1 MLLGTICKNK
11 WSVKSIST
19 KKSSFNE
26 VLTDTFGRKH
36 NYLRVSLTERCNLR
50 CEYCMPF
57 KGAKLSEQSK
67 LLSNNEI
74 VRLVSL
80 FAEQGVD
87 KIRITGGE
95 PTVKKDI
102 IQIVESLRDIRKL
115 KTIAMTTN
123 GLTLT
128 KHLVNL
134 QRAGLNALNV
144 SLDTLQE
151 NTYGNITRRDGRLL
165 KRVLAGID
173 LALQLGFS
181 PVKVNCVLMKGIN
194 FDELGDFVEMTRDRK
209 INYRFIEFMPFS
221 MNDWEEKRMVPYKE
235 AIQEILKSY
244 PNFEPCD
251 NEPNSTSKMYR
262 VPGFAGSIG
271 FISSMTDD
279 YCDSCNRL
287 RLMADGNL
295 KACLFQN
302 NEISLRDPLR
312 EGASDEELLDIIS
325 NAVKD
330 KKRKHAVADRTKSV
344 ATVISGGRLARNVSK
359 ASIVG
364 HHARNIWTGSGSG
377 GGDDQPRLT
386 HVDGRSGDARMVDV
400 SGKRETRRTATAV
413 AQVRLDATATRLIAE
428 DACKKGDVLSVARL
442 AGICAAKATWQLIPL
457 CHQIR
462 LDSVTV
468 DARLDELRCR
478 VHITATAVSTDRTG
492 VEMECLTACSVAAL
506 TVYDMCKAVSR
517 DMVIEHVKLLSKTGG
532 KTDYRAKGNDDDY
545 SANG

>member
-1 MLLGTICKNK
+1 MLLSTICKNK

-19 KKSSFNE
+19 KNSSLDE
-26 VLTDTFGRKH
+26 ILTDTFGRKH

-50 CEYCMPF
+50 CEYCMPL
-57 KGAKLSEQSK
+57 KGTKLSEQSK

-80 FAEQGVD
+80 FAKYGVD

-102 IQIVESLRDIRKL
+102 IQIVESLRNIKTL

-128 KHLVNL
+128 KYLVDF

-144 SLDTLQE
+144 SLDTLQQ
-151 NTYGNITRRDGRLL
+151 NTYGKITRRDGQLL

-181 PVKVNCVLMKGIN
+181 PVKVNCVLMRGIN
-194 FDELGDFVEMTRDRK
+194 FDELRDFVEMTRHRT
-209 INYRFIEFMPFS
+209 ISYRFIEFMPFS
-221 MNDWEEKRMVPYKE
+221 MNDWDEKRMVPYKE
-235 AIQEILKSY
+235 AIREIMKSY
-244 PNFEPCD
+244 PNFEPCN

-262 VPGFAGSIG
+262 VPGFVGNIG
-271 FISSMTDD
+271 FISSMTED

-325 NAVKD
+325 NAVND
-330 KKRKHAVADRTKSV
+330 KKRKHAVADRSV
-344 ATVISGGRLARNVSK
+344 SVTTTVNRGGRLARNVCT
-359 ASIVG
+359 AS
-364 HHARNIWTGSGSG
+364 
-377 GGDDQPRLT
+377 GDDEPRLT
-386 HVDGRSGDARMVDV
+386 HVDRRSGDARMVDV

-413 AQVRLDATATRLIAE
+413 ARVRLDATATRLIAE
-428 DACKKGDVLSVARL
+428 DACNKGDVLSVARL
-442 AGICAAKATWQLIPL
+442 AGACAAKLTWQLIPL

-462 LDSVTV
+462 LDSVKV
-468 DARLDELRCR
+468 DARLDERGGR
-478 VHITATAVSTDRTG
+478 VRITATAVSTDRTG
-492 VEMECLTACSVAAL
+492 VEMECLTACTVAAL

-517 DMVIEHVKLLSKTGG
+517 HTVIEHVKLLSKTGG
-532 KTDYRAKGNDDDY
+532 KTDYRADDDDDDDD
-545 SANG
+545 

>member
-1 MLLGTICKNK
+1 MLLSTICKNK

-19 KKSSFNE
+19 KNSSLDE
-26 VLTDTFGRKH
+26 ILTDTFGRKH

-50 CEYCMPF
+50 CEYCMPL
-57 KGAKLSEQSK
+57 KGTKLSEQSK

-80 FAEQGVD
+80 FAKYGVD

-102 IQIVESLRDIRKL
+102 IQIVESLRNIKTL

-128 KHLVNL
+128 KYLVDF

-144 SLDTLQE
+144 SLDTLQQ
-151 NTYGNITRRDGRLL
+151 NTYGKITRRDGQLL

-181 PVKVNCVLMKGIN
+181 PVKVNCVLMRGIN
-194 FDELGDFVEMTRDRK
+194 FDELRDFVEMTRHRT
-209 INYRFIEFMPFS
+209 ISYRFIEFMPFS
-221 MNDWEEKRMVPYKE
+221 MNDWDEKRMVPYKE
-235 AIQEILKSY
+235 AIREIMKSY
-244 PNFEPCD
+244 PNFEPCN

-262 VPGFAGSIG
+262 VPGFVGNIG
-271 FISSMTDD
+271 FISSMTED

-325 NAVKD
+325 NAVND
-330 KKRKHAVADRTKSV
+330 KKRKHAVADRSV
-344 ATVISGGRLARNVSK
+344 SVTTTVNRGGRFARNVCAAASGGGRLARNVCT
-359 ASIVG
+359 AS
-364 HHARNIWTGSGSG
+364 
-377 GGDDQPRLT
+377 GDDEPRLT
-386 HVDGRSGDARMVDV
+386 HVDRRSGDARMVDV

-413 AQVRLDATATRLIAE
+413 ARVRLDATATRLIAE
-428 DACKKGDVLSVARL
+428 DACNKGDVLSVARL
-442 AGICAAKATWQLIPL
+442 AGACAAKLTWQLIPL

-462 LDSVTV
+462 LDSVKV
-468 DARLDELRCR
+468 DARLDERGGR
-478 VHITATAVSTDRTG
+478 VRITATAVSTDRTG
-492 VEMECLTACSVAAL
+492 VEMECLTACTVAAL

-517 DMVIEHVKLLSKTGG
+517 HTVIEHVKLLSKTGG
-532 KTDYRAKGNDDDY
+532 KTDYRADDDDDDDD
-545 SANG
+545 

>member
-1 MLLGTICKNK
+1 MLLRTIYKNK

-19 KKSSFNE
+19 KKSSFDE

-50 CEYCMPF
+50 CEYCMPL
-57 KGAKLSEQSK
+57 KGTKLSDQSK

-80 FAEQGVD
+80 FVKHGVD

-102 IQIVESLRDIRKL
+102 IQIVESLRDIKKL

-128 KHLVNL
+128 KLLVDL

-144 SLDTLQE
+144 SLDTLQQ

-181 PVKVNCVLMKGIN
+181 PVKVNCVLMRGIN
-194 FDELGDFVEMTRDRK
+194 FDELRDFVEMTRDRT
-209 INYRFIEFMPFS
+209 ISYRFIEFMPFS
-221 MNDWEEKRMVPYKE
+221 MNDWDEKRMVPYKE
-235 AIQEILKSY
+235 AIREIKKSY

-262 VPGFAGSIG
+262 VPGFAGSVG
-271 FISSMTDD
+271 FISSMTED

-302 NEISLRDPLR
+302 NEINLRDPLR
-312 EGASDEELLDIIS
+312 KGASDDELLDIIS
-325 NAVKD
+325 NAVND
-330 KKRKHAVADRTKSV
+330 KKRKHAVADRSISAVTASHVGRFDKNV
-344 ATVISGGRLARNVSK
+344 YTTCSGGRLARNFCTAFVSD
-359 ASIVG
+359 
-364 HHARNIWTGSGSG
+364 SG
-377 GGDDQPRLT
+377 GGDDEPRLT
-386 HVDGRSGDARMVDV
+386 HVDGRSGHARMVDV

-413 AQVRLDATATRLIAE
+413 ARVRLDATATRLIAE

-468 DARLDELRCR
+468 DARLDERRGR
-478 VHITATAVSTDRTG
+478 VYITATVVSADRTG
-492 VEMECLTACSVAAL
+492 VEMECLTACAVAAL

-517 DMVIEHVKLLSKTGG
+517 DTVIERVKLLSKTGG
-532 KTDYRAKGNDDDY
+532 KIDYRAKDDDDD
-545 SANG
+545 

>member
-1 MLLGTICKNK
+1 MNK
-11 WSVKSIST
+11 AGRRQGRPGRKSRAAIFN
-19 KKSSFNE
+19 SSLDE
-26 VLTDTFGRKH
+26 ILTDTFGRKH

-50 CEYCMPF
+50 CEYCMPL
-57 KGAKLSEQSK
+57 KGTKLSEQSK

-80 FAEQGVD
+80 FAKYGVD

-102 IQIVESLRDIRKL
+102 IQIVESLRDIKKL

-128 KHLVNL
+128 KHLVDL
-134 QRAGLNALNV
+134 QRVGLNALNV
-144 SLDTLQE
+144 SLDTLQQ
-151 NTYGNITRRDGRLL
+151 NTYGKITRRDGQLL

-173 LALQLGFS
+173 LALQLGFN
-181 PVKVNCVLMKGIN
+181 PVKVNCVLMRGIN
-194 FDELGDFVEMTRDRK
+194 FNELRDFVEMTRDRT
-209 INYRFIEFMPFS
+209 ISYRFIEFMPFS
-221 MNDWEEKRMVPYKE
+221 MNDWDEKRMVPYKE
-235 AIQEILKSY
+235 AIQEIMKSY
-244 PNFEPCD
+244 PNFEPCN

-262 VPGFAGSIG
+262 VPGFVGNIG
-271 FISSMTDD
+271 FISSMTED

-325 NAVKD
+325 NAVND
-330 KKRKHAVADRTKSV
+330 KKRKHAVADRSV
-344 ATVISGGRLARNVSK
+344 SVMTVNRGGRFARNVCTASTGGRLARNFCT
-359 ASIVG
+359 ASG
-364 HHARNIWTGSGSG
+364 D
-377 GGDDQPRLT
+377 GGDEEPRLT
-386 HVDGRSGDARMVDV
+386 HVDRRSGDARMVDV

-413 AQVRLDATATRLIAE
+413 ARVRLDATATRLIAE

-442 AGICAAKATWQLIPL
+442 AGTCAAKLTWQLIPL

-462 LDSVTV
+462 LDSVKV
-468 DARLDELRCR
+468 DARLDEHSRR
-478 VHITATAVSTDRTG
+478 VHITATVVSTDRTG
-492 VEMECLTACSVAAL
+492 VEMECLTACS
-506 TVYDMCKAVSR
+506 
-517 DMVIEHVKLLSKTGG
+517 HVKLLSKTGG
-532 KTDYRAKGNDDDY
+532 KTDYRSKDDDDD
-545 SANG
+545 